1 MSPSSSN
8 HVSSIHYEP
17 RERPPVALSLGLGL
31 QLTVLSVSATILITT
46 VVMRAAGASEAYLSW
61 TVLAAVAIGGVAT
74 MLQTARLGRFGMGH
88 ILMMGSS
95 GAFIAV
101 CIEALVKGGPG
112 MLATLVVIS
121 ALFQFAI
128 SERLSLFRQVLTPT
142 VSGTVLMLI
151 PVSVMSAVFGLLK
164 DVPENSAPV
173 AAPLSALVTVLVICA
188 ITLKATGKLRLWA
201 PVLGV
206 LAGSIIAAFYGL
218 YDTARVG
225 EASWIGLP
233 QVQWP
238 GLNLAFGPVFWALLP
253 GFLLASMIGSIRT
266 ISSAIAIQR
275 VSWRRPRAVDYRSV
289 QGAVATD
296 SLSNL
301 LSGMA
306 GTVPNTAYSTGASM
320 AQITGVAARDIGIAA
335 GAVFFALAFFPKAID
350 LVLAIPGPV
359 FAAYLVIMIA
369 MLFMIGV
376 QMIVQDGI
384 NYQKSLIV
392 GVSFWIGLG
401 FQSGLIFPEFSSD
414 FAGGLLNNGMTSG
427 GLVAILMTLFVKMTD
442 ARASRFRMELD
453 LSALQDLQ
461 EFLGRFASRNGWDEA
476 MANRLHAVGEE
487 TVLTLLRPGESDK
500 QGERRQLLLLARK
513 DGAGAVLEFIAA
525 TDDKGNLQDR
535 VAVLGEQFDETLIE
549 REVSLRLLRHLAT
562 SIRHQQY
569 HDVDIMTVRV
579 ESPRPVSAHP
589 A

>member
-1 MSPSSSN
+1 MLL
-8 HVSSIHYEP
+8 SI
-17 RERPPVALSLGLGL
+17 GLGL

-61 TVLAAVAIGGVAT
+61 AVLVAVAIGGAAT
-74 MLQTARLGRFGMGH
+74 MLQTARLGRLGMGH

-128 SERLSLFRQVLTPT
+128 SERLSLFRQILTPT

-151 PVSVMSAVFGLLK
+151 PVSVMSAVFDLLK
-164 DVPENSAPV
+164 DVPEDSAPV
-173 AAPLSALVTVLVICA
+173 AAPLSALATVLVICA
-188 ITLKATGKLRLWA
+188 VTLKATGKLRLWA

-206 LAGSIIAAFYGL
+206 VVGSILAAFYGL
-218 YDTARVG
+218 YDTARVA
-225 EASWIGLP
+225 EASWVGLP

-238 GLNLAFGPVFWALLP
+238 GLNLTFGPVFWTLLP
-253 GFLLASMIGSIRT
+253 GFLLTAMIGSVRT

-275 VSWRRPRAVDYRSV
+275 VSWRRPRAVDYRAV

-296 SLSNL
+296 GLSNL
-301 LSGMA
+301 LSGLA
-306 GTVPNTAYSTGASM
+306 GTVPNTAYSTGASL
-320 AQITGVAARDIGIAA
+320 AQLTGVAARDIGIAA
-335 GAVFFALAFFPKAID
+335 GAVFLALAFFPKAID

-359 FAAYLVIMIA
+359 FAAYLIIMIA

-384 NYQKSLIV
+384 NYRKSLIV

-401 FQSGLIFPEFSSD
+401 FQSGLIFPEFSSE

-427 GLVAILMTLFVKMTD
+427 GLVAILMTLFVKFTD
-442 ARASRFRMELD
+442 PRPSRFRMELN

-461 EFLGRFASRNGWDEA
+461 EFLSRFASSNGWGEA

-487 TVLTLLRPGESDK
+487 TVLTLLRPGDSDK

-525 TDDKGNLQDR
+525 TGEKGNLQDR
-535 VAVLGEQFDETLIE
+535 VAVLGEQLDETLVE

-579 ESPRPVSAHP
+579 EAPKPVSVRP
-589 A
+589 E